1 MGNKSFAVLG
11 LGRFGK
17 SIAVELANNDCEVI
31 AVDMNSEV
39 VAEIADKVAF
49 AAAADITDIN
59 VLKSLGI
66 SNVDGAIVAIGDNLS
81 VSVMAT
87 MLLKELGV
95 PYVLAKAKNA
105 MDEKILKKVGAD
117 ATTLPENEMG
127 IRIARNIVVGNFVD
141 LVELSSKFSIVE
153 MDIPS
158 EWAGH
163 SLMELNLREKY
174 GINLIAIKEG
184 DVVDVTLDPKA
195 ILKENTIV
203 FLVGENNSL
212 RKIK

>member
-17 SIAVELANNDCEVI
+17 SIAVELASNDCEVI

-95 PYVLAKAKNA
+95 PYVLAKAKNL

-153 MDIPS
+153 MDMPS